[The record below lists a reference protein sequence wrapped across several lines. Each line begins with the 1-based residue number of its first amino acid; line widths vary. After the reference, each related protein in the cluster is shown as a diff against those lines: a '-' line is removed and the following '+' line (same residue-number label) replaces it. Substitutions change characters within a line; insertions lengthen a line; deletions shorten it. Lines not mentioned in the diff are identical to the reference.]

1 MPHLPCLRRLSRRST
16 LIAAATL
23 AVAGG
28 FAQEQGAPVP
38 PPDPAPLETFNVWP
52 GEAPGETGDIGPEYM
67 LVERRRPFYQI
78 ANVTTPTVSVY
89 LPEADE
95 ATGASIL
102 VLPGGGLARLA
113 IEHEGFE
120 VAEWLRDNGVAAFVL
135 KYRVPPRGE
144 DRSQRYMAGLQDA
157 QRAMSLI
164 RSRADEWKI
173 DPEGIGAIG
182 FSAGAEIGVLLSL
195 FDGERQYEPVDAADE
210 LATKPAFMLN
220 IYPGGL
226 AYGRSEPAVREL
238 ISSRINDKMPPM
250 FFAHAFSDASLN
262 SILMTLALKKANVP
276 AELHIFHHGG
286 HGFGARE
293 SGLRLNAWRDLALG
307 WMGSLGFLDA
317 PHVRA
322 YSTLFSKAREAGSK
336 LPRIS
341 ELNSDTTLE
350 DAYNS
355 QRRLVAAALAS
366 ERVAGYKGAATN
378 RASQNQL
385 GIYDPLHCV
394 LFQSGVLQA
403 QDTDSLAL
411 SETGPMMI
419 EAEIGYVISVDIPS
433 MIEDPAEAQTA
444 TQAIVP
450 VIELPADFA
459 GRVSGDLTAADIVA
473 ANCGPGTRIVVGPR
487 SHPDKVDP
495 DAAQISL
502 SRDGKSLHRTTGAS
516 VEGGQWANLMTLIN
530 QAIEGGRTIREGDI
544 IISGAIGAAHPAEPG
559 LYTADYSALG
569 KIELRIK

>member
-1 MPHLPCLRRLSRRST
+1 MPHPRRLRRVPSRFV

-23 AVAGG
+23 AAAGA
-28 FAQEQGAPVP
+28 FAQEKGAPVP
-38 PPDPAPLETFNVWP
+38 APVPAPLETFNVWP

-78 ANVTTPTVSVY
+78 TNVTTPTVSAY

-102 VLPGGGLARLA
+102 VMPGGGLARLTM
-113 IEHEGFE
+113 EHEGFE
-120 VAEWLRDNGVAAFVL
+120 VAEWLQENGIAAFVL

-144 DRSQRYMAGLQDA
+144 DRSQRYKAGLQDA

-164 RSRADEWKI
+164 RSRAAEWKI
-173 DPEGIGAIG
+173 DPAGIGAIG

-195 FDGERQYEPVDAADE
+195 FDGERQYETVDDADKQS
-210 LATKPAFMLN
+210 TKPAFMIN

-226 AYGRSEPAVREL
+226 AFGRPEPAVREV
-238 ISSRINDKMPPM
+238 ITSRINDKMPPM

-262 SILMTLALKKANVP
+262 SILMTLELKKAGVP
-276 AELHIFHHGG
+276 AELHVFHHGA

-293 SGLRLNAWRDLALG
+293 SGLQLNLWRDLALG

-322 YSTLFSKAREAGSK
+322 YPTLFSEAREAGSK

-341 ELNSDTTLE
+341 ELNSDATIE

-355 QRRLVAAALAS
+355 QRRLVAWALAT
-366 ERVAGYKGAATN
+366 EKVAGYKGAATN
-378 RASQNQL
+378 RAAQSQL
-385 GIYDPLHCV
+385 GVYDPLHCV
-394 LFQSGVLQA
+394 LFQSGVLQ
-403 QDTDSLAL
+403 DERRDSLAL

-419 EAEIGYVISVDIPS
+419 ETEIGYVIAVDIS
-433 MIEDPAEAQTA
+433 SKIEDPAEAQTA
-444 TQAIVP
+444 SQAIVP

-459 GRVSGDLTAADIVA
+459 GSVNGDLTGADIVA

-487 SHPDKVDP
+487 SHPDGVDP
-495 DAAQISL
+495 DAAKISL
-502 SRDGKSLHRTTGAS
+502 SRDGKALHRTTGAS
-516 VEGGQWANLMTLIN
+516 VEGGQWTNLMTLIN
-530 QAIEGGRTIREGDI
+530 QVIEEGGTIREGDI
-544 IISGAIGAAHPAEPG
+544 IISGSIGPAHPAEPG
-559 LYTADYSALG
+559 LYTADYGALG
-569 KIELRIK
+569 KIGLRIE